1 MSVAATVPGPAFSI
15 LSWIDRGLSSEAE
28 ALRKLTSAATEFS
41 GSVTLGQPKR
51 VARETL
57 DAAYLSAREENWDGM
72 GSARVEPTTY
82 AYASQFLR
90 ILSPDLAAP
99 GIAVDTDGE
108 ILFEWDRGP
117 RQTFSVSIGRD
128 GTLTFA
134 GLLGYRKVH
143 GTEHFSETLPLVI
156 ADWIQDITAQP
167 TNGANG

>member
-72 GSARVEPTTY
+72 GSARVEPTRTHT
-82 AYASQFLR
+82 R
-90 ILSPDLAAP
+90 
-99 GIAVDTDGE
+99 
-108 ILFEWDRGP
+108 
-117 RQTFSVSIGRD
+117 VSSCGSYPPIWR
-128 GTLTFA
+128 
-134 GLLGYRKVH
+134 
-143 GTEHFSETLPLVI
+143 PLV
-156 ADWIQDITAQP
+156 
-167 TNGANG
+167 